1 MDENGTLYSANNYDK
16 IKQIYKNIYLSPLDF
31 GDLYFEIG
39 KRLEIA
45 NQIKSDI
52 KLITEENQ
60 FENSK
65 VQRDNKKRISLSR
78 IQTDLNHFRMN
89 CQIPGI
95 FEIDRVMTQIKAS
108 RKTIQECKD
117 ILMSEENFPTNNYQK
132 QIESLEMAR
141 KI

>member
-1 MDENGTLYSANNYDK
+1 MHENGTLYTGNTYDK

-45 NQIKSDI
+45 NQIRQDI

-60 FENSK
+60 IENSK
-65 VQRDNKKRISLSR
+65 RMGVEKKRLKFSR
-78 IQTDLNHFRMN
+78 IELDLNHFRKN
-89 CQIPGI
+89 CQISGI
-95 FEIDRVMTQIKAS
+95 YEIDRIISQIKTS
-108 RKTIQECKD
+108 RKTIQECLEIMK
-117 ILMSEENFPTNNYQK
+117 SEANFPSNDPKTS
-132 QIESLEMAR
+132 IASLERAR